1 MTKFGSVE
9 IPQDIIYNIIA
20 AVGRDK
26 PLLKQCSLVSSS
38 FLLPSRK
45 QLFYKIYLGSDQAC
59 QGIHQFLVRNPVLQ
73 SFVRNIVLVDK
84 ESFRQR
90 GSEIPEWMN
99 GTSLLAVLRLSFCR
113 LEDFK
118 FGGAWNWNSFSSEL
132 KDAVSNIIHSSP
144 GLKHLSLKGITNLPS
159 TFFTHIVNLEILELY
174 LLLNDFGDENSS
186 LLTRAASN
194 EVTPM
199 ASHTVPVI
207 DTCLW
212 YLNKRLDQDF
222 STRFAS
228 SAYSSLIQDTGIKGR
243 TKSKFLPFI
252 CGLRNFQTLF
262 RLRCGTRGDFD
273 LLPVYLLFG
282 SLLMSLT
289 SPATLER
296 LVFVM
301 KFSDDYTESGSGRFI
316 ENLRDAD
323 VWSRLDS
330 IATHPACS
338 RLRQVLIFIDYSV
351 PRKDYRKELDENLV
365 LKVVLD
371 DLPSLRTKGILFVNF
386 RFISKSERSII
397 ASSRFGLAPPYRIYY

>member
-1 MTKFGSVE
+1 MAKSVE
-9 IPQDIIYNIIA
+9 ILQDIIDSVIE
-20 AVGRDK
+20 AVGDDK
-26 PLLKQCSLVSSS
+26 GSLKQCTLVSSS

-45 QLFYKIYLGSDQAC
+45 QLFFSITIRCEETC
-59 QGIHQFLVRNPVLQ
+59 QGIHQFLVQNPIIQ
-73 SFVRNIVLVDK
+73 FSVRAITLKDK
-84 ESFRQR
+84 FSMWGNESC
-90 GSEIPEWMN
+90 EWMN
-99 GTSLLAVLRLSFCR
+99 GTSLLAILQFPFCC
-113 LEDFK
+113 LEHLLIQREKD
-118 FGGAWNWNSFSSEL
+118 WDWNSFSSEL

-159 TFFTHIVNLEILELY
+159 TFFTHIVHLEILELY
-174 LLLNDFGDENSS
+174 LLLDDFGDENSS